1 MSATGTAK
9 ATHPQG
15 LEGIVACDSAICAVD
30 GTRGV
35 LSYFGYDIH
44 DLADHGTFEEVIALL
59 WDGALPTQERLDA
72 LNRELIAERPLPAPV
87 LDLLRAFPQGTH
99 PMSALRTAVSA
110 LGMYDAEADAQEME
124 ANRRKAARL
133 MAKIPTIIAAYAR
146 IRDGKDPVPPTEE
159 ISTAYNFLAMLHGDP
174 PTETAVKALDIAFIL
189 HAEHELNASTFA
201 ARVVAATLADFY
213 GATTA
218 AVASLAGPLHGGAN
232 EEVVRMLDA
241 VGTPEKAV
249 AFVHAQLAAKRK
261 ISGFGHRVYKAED
274 PRATHLREMAR
285 QICDESG
292 HETMFRTLRAME
304 DTMLAEKSIHSN
316 VDFYSGT
323 VYRALGIPDDLF
335 TPVFAISRMSGWAA
349 HILEQYAHN
358 RIIRPRAEYIGAHER
373 HYVPISE
380 RG

>member
-72 LNRELIAERPLPAPV
+72 LNGELIAERPVPAPV
-87 LDLLRAFPQGTH
+87 IDLLRAFPQGTH

-110 LGMYDAEADAQEME
+110 LGMYDAEADAKEME

-146 IRDGKDPVPPTEE
+146 IRDGKDPVPPTQE
-159 ISTAYNFLAMLHGDP
+159 ISTAYNFLAMLHGDT

-218 AVASLAGPLHGGAN
+218 AIASLAGPLHGGAN

-292 HETMFRTLRAME
+292 HETMFLTLRAME
-304 DTMLAEKSIHSN
+304 DTMLAEKDIHSN

-349 HILEQYAHN
+349 HILEQYGHN
-358 RIIRPRAEYIGAHER
+358 RIIRPRGEYIGAHDR